1 MQYIIFSKQK
11 NTQKQMQAI
20 IKLYL
25 LILIFD
31 LNLFTNQQVKK
42 FYQFLQFLMISKFLM
57 LFQNDLNLN
66 LNDTHFIKK
75 SCYIF
80 SCFISNNCWT
90 SWMRI

>member
-31 LNLFTNQQVKK
+31 LNLFTN
-42 FYQFLQFLMISKFLM
+42 
-57 LFQNDLNLN
+57 
-66 LNDTHFIKK
+66 
-75 SCYIF
+75 
-80 SCFISNNCWT
+80 
-90 SWMRI
+90 